1 MTPLGGTYLIPYC
14 IGNVWEYP
22 PPRVQSFFIFCLN
35 AFLVSVCTK
44 GFAYL
49 LCSLQGRGIRLLV
62 CKWGLSFHEFYNFL
76 LSNFL
81 ILIFFGN
88 YFLSGPARVEVP
100 CRPSEF

>member
-76 LSNFL
+76 LFNFL
-81 ILIFFGN
+81 MFFFFLETIF
-88 YFLSGPARVEVP
+88 
-100 CRPSEF
+100 